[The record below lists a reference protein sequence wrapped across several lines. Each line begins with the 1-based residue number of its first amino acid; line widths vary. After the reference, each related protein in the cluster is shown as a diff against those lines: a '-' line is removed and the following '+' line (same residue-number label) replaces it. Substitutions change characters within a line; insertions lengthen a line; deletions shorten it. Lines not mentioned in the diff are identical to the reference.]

1 MGPWALGAP
10 KEPTNQTSGTIA
22 LPRGALAL
30 GDHTFGGGPLDLRPW
45 IIYGVRYEGCECRGG
60 SGGVGVGVWVWVLR
74 WLRGRG
80 GWGGSGGVGA
90 EVAQGTSFKEPVRV

>member
-1 MGPWALGAP
+1 MGYGMRGVSAEVAQGA
-10 KEPTNQTSGTIA
+10 
-22 LPRGALAL
+22 
-30 GDHTFGGGPLDLRPW
+30 W
-45 IIYGVRYEGCECRGG
+45 VW
-60 SGGVGVGVWVWVLR
+60 GVWVWVLR